1 MSETASQ
8 NVSPVAIEQEMRSSF
23 MDYAMSVI
31 VARALPDAR
40 DGLKPVHRRILFAQK
55 GLSNFWNRPY
65 LKCARIVGDVIGKYH
80 PHGDSAV
87 YDALVRMAQDFSM
100 RYLLIDGQG
109 NFGSVDGDPPAA
121 MRYTECRMA
130 RISSEMM
137 ADLDKETVDWQPNY
151 DDKEL
156 EPTVLPTKVPNLLIN
171 GSSGIAVGMA
181 TNIPPHNLREVVGA
195 TLALI
200 ENPKLSDEEL
210 FAMVPGPD
218 FPTGGI
224 IQGRNGIMLA
234 YKTGRGSISIRG
246 RCHFEEV
253 RKDRSGIIVTEIP
266 FMVNKARWIE
276 ATADLVRD
284 KKLEGIAD
292 IRDESDRS
300 GIRVVFELKRD
311 APEQVVLNNLYKMT
325 ALQTS
330 FGINML
336 AIVGGR
342 PQRLGLRQALTIF
355 LQHRRE
361 VVTRRSLHDLR
372 EARARREIVEGLGL
386 AVISIDR
393 VIEIIRSSADT
404 EEARTRLMA
413 EKMSGLEGF
422 LERAGRPEREVEA
435 ARQAGFVYLSQ
446 RQAQAIL
453 DMRLARLT
461 GLEREKL
468 EAEYRELW
476 ALTDYLEGLLADDAK
491 LMAAIIDEL
500 REIRDQYGDDRR
512 TEIVGEVTEFQHEEL
527 IAEDEMVVTR
537 TRLGYVKRTPVSEYS
552 AQNRGGRG
560 IRGASSGGDDDFVTD
575 IFVASTHDYLLLFTS
590 TGRVYQKRVY
600 ELPAGARTARGK
612 PVVNVVELQEGEE
625 VVSIFPVKGFEPN
638 QFLFMATRQGT
649 VKKTLLDGF
658 SNIRITGIK
667 AIDIPEGDRLVDVR
681 LTTGSMDVL
690 LCTKKGYSL
699 RFQEDQVRSMGRDA
713 RGVRGIN
720 LRKDDILVGMQVFER
735 DSSESIL
742 IVCERGYGKR
752 TELSEYP
759 SKNRGAMG
767 IIAIKTSERNG
778 PVAGL
783 RLAGPDDH
791 LILISTTGRLIRIP
805 VNTVPVV
812 GRATQGVRVMRLD
825 DDERV
830 ASIERLADPEESA
843 DIAEVAT
850 PEAAADDGDTVPV
863 DMDDVADEA
872 DEEEGDGED
881 GDGEDGDGEDG
892 DGAASDDDGGEEDK

>member
-8 NVSPVAIEQEMRSSF
+8 NVTPIAIEHEMRSSF

-55 GLSNFWNRPY
+55 GLSNFWNRSY

-80 PHGDSAV
+80 PHGDTAV
-87 YDALVRMAQDFSM
+87 YDALVRMAQDFSL

-130 RISSEMM
+130 RLSSELL

-181 TNIPPHNLREVVGA
+181 TNIPPHNLREIIAA

-200 ENPKLSDEEL
+200 ANPKLSDEEL
-210 FAMVPGPD
+210 FSIVPGPD

-224 IQGRNGIMLA
+224 IQGRTGIVQA
-234 YKTGRGSISIRG
+234 YKTGRGSLSIRG

-276 ATADLVRD
+276 ATAGLVRE
-284 KKLEGIAD
+284 KKLEGISD

-372 EARARREIVEGLGL
+372 EARLRREIVEGLGL

-393 VIEIIRSSADT
+393 VIEIIRSSKDT
-404 EEARTRLMA
+404 DEARTRLMA
-413 EKMSGLEGF
+413 EKMAGLEGF
-422 LERAGRPEREVEA
+422 LERAGRPAGEIDA

-468 EAEYRELW
+468 EAEYKELW
-476 ALTDYLEGLLADDAK
+476 ALTDYLEGLLADESK
-491 LMAAIIDEL
+491 LMACIIDEL
-500 REIRDQYGDDRR
+500 KQIRDQYGDDRR
-512 TEIVGEVTEFQHEEL
+512 TEIVGEVTEFLNEEL
-527 IAEDEMVVTR
+527 IAEEDMVVTR
-537 TRLGYVKRTPVSEYS
+537 THQGYVKRTPVSEYT

-560 IRGASSGGDDDFVTD
+560 IRGAQSGGADDFVAD
-575 IFVASTHDYLLLFTS
+575 MFVASSHDYLLLLTS
-590 TGRVYQKRVY
+590 IGRIYQKRVF

-612 PVVNVVELQEGEE
+612 PVVNFVELQDGEQ
-625 VVSIFPVKGFEPN
+625 VVSVLAVKSFEPDK
-638 QFLFMATRQGT
+638 FLFMSTRQGT
-649 VKKTLLDGF
+649 VKKTVLDAF

-681 LTTGSMDVL
+681 LAGGNMDVL
-690 LCTKKGYSL
+690 LVTKNGYAV
-699 RFQEDQVRSMGRDA
+699 RFQEDQVRPMGRDA

-720 LRKDDILVGMQVFER
+720 LRKDDLVVGMGVFER
-735 DSSESIL
+735 DSAQSAL

-752 TELSEYP
+752 TALSEFP
-759 SKNRGAMG
+759 TKNRGGMG
-767 IIAIKTSERNG
+767 VIAIKTTDRNG

-783 RLAGPDDH
+783 RVTSDEDH

-812 GRATQGVRVMRLD
+812 GRATQGVRIMRVD
-825 DDERV
+825 EDERV
-830 ASIERLADPEESA
+830 ASIERLADPDESE
-843 DIAEVAT
+843 DIEQAAA
-850 PEAAADDGDTVPV
+850 PEGGADDGDTVPV
-863 DMDDVADEA
+863 EMDDVVGEESDGGDEGDDGDA
-872 DEEEGDGED
+872 PDGSDEEGD
-881 GDGEDGDGEDG
+881 
-892 DGAASDDDGGEEDK
+892 K

>member
-1 MSETASQ
+1 MSEVASQ

-65 LKCARIVGDVIGKYH
+65 LKCARIVGDIIGKYH

-87 YDALVRMAQDFSM
+87 YEALVRLAQDFSM

-130 RISSEMM
+130 RISSEML
-137 ADLDKETVDWQPNY
+137 ADLDKDTVDWQPNY

-171 GSSGIAVGMA
+171 GSAGIAVGMA
-181 TNIPPHNLREVVGA
+181 TNIPPHNLREIIAA

-200 ENPKLSDEEL
+200 ENPKLPDEEL
-210 FAMVPGPD
+210 FALVPGPD

-224 IQGRNGIMLA
+224 VQGRNGITLA

-246 RCHFEEV
+246 RSHFEEV
-253 RKDRSGIIVTEIP
+253 RKDRSGIVVTEIP
-266 FMVNKARWIE
+266 YMVNKARWIE
-276 ATADLVRD
+276 TTADLVRD

-300 GIRVVFELKRD
+300 GMRVVFELKRD
-311 APEQVVLNNLYKMT
+311 AAEQVVLNNLHKMT
-325 ALQTS
+325 QLQTS
-330 FGINML
+330 FSINML

-342 PQRLGLRQALTIF
+342 PRRLGLREALTIF

-372 EARARREIVEGLGL
+372 EARERREIVEGLGL

-393 VIEIIRSSADT
+393 VIQIIRSSKDSD
-404 EEARTRLMA
+404 EARTRLMA
-413 EKMSGLEGF
+413 EKMSGLDGF
-422 LERAGRPEREVEA
+422 LERAGRPPAEAEV
-435 ARQAGFVYLSQ
+435 ARKAGFVYLNQ

-468 EAEYRELW
+468 EAEYKELW
-476 ALTDYLEGLLADDAK
+476 ALTDYLEGLLADDEK
-491 LMAAIIDEL
+491 LMEVIIDEL
-500 REIRDQYGDDRR
+500 KQIRDQYGDERR
-512 TEIVGEVTEFQHEEL
+512 TEIVGEVTEILNEEL
-527 IAEDEMVVTR
+527 IAEEEMVVTR
-537 TRLGYVKRTPVSEYS
+537 THQGYVKRTPVSEYK
-552 AQNRGGRG
+552 AQDRGGRG
-560 IRGASSGGDDDFVTD
+560 IKGASSGGADDFVTD
-575 IFVASTHDYLLLFTS
+575 MFVASTHDYLLLLTS
-590 TGRVYQKRVY
+590 TGRIYQRRVF

-612 PVVNVVELQEGEE
+612 PVVNVVELQEGEQ
-625 VVSIFPVKGFEPN
+625 VVSLLAVKGFEPN

-649 VKKTLLDGF
+649 VKKTVLDAF

-667 AIDIPEGDRLVDVR
+667 AMEIPEGDRLVDVR
-681 LTTGSMDVL
+681 LTNGAMDVL
-690 LCTKKGYSL
+690 LLTKNGYSV
-699 RFQEDQVRSMGRDA
+699 RFQEDQVRPMGRDA

-720 LRKDDILVGMQVFER
+720 LRKDDVLVGMAAFER
-735 DSSESIL
+735 ASSETVL

-752 TELSEYP
+752 TQLAEYP
-759 SKNRGAMG
+759 TKNRGG
-767 IIAIKTSERNG
+767 LGVIAIKTSERNG

-783 RLAGPDDH
+783 RLASDEDH
-791 LILISTTGRLIRIP
+791 LILISSTGRLIRIP
-805 VNTVPVV
+805 VNTIPVV

-825 DDERV
+825 EGERV
-830 ASIERLADPEESA
+830 ASIERLADPQDSE
-843 DIAEVAT
+843 DIEAAA
-850 PEAAADDGDTVPV
+850 PEAAGSEGDTVPV
-863 DMDDVADEA
+863 DMEDAVDESEDDA
-872 DEEEGDGED
+872 D
-881 GDGEDGDGEDG
+881 GDGGG
-892 DGAASDDDGGEEDK
+892 DDGSGEEGGE

>member
-1 MSETASQ
+1 MSEVASQ

-65 LKCARIVGDVIGKYH
+65 LKCARIVGDIIGKYH

-87 YDALVRMAQDFSM
+87 YEALVRLAQDFSM

-130 RISSEMM
+130 RISSEML
-137 ADLDKETVDWQPNY
+137 ADLDKDTVDWQPNY

-171 GSSGIAVGMA
+171 GSAGIAVGMA
-181 TNIPPHNLREVVGA
+181 TNIPPHNLREIIAA

-200 ENPKLSDEEL
+200 ENPKLPDEEL
-210 FAMVPGPD
+210 FALVPGPD

-224 IQGRNGIMLA
+224 VQGRNGITLA

-246 RCHFEEV
+246 RSHFEEV
-253 RKDRSGIIVTEIP
+253 RKDRSGIVVTEIP
-266 FMVNKARWIE
+266 YMVNKARWIE
-276 ATADLVRD
+276 TTADLVRD

-300 GIRVVFELKRD
+300 GMRVVFELKRD
-311 APEQVVLNNLYKMT
+311 AAEQVVLNNLHKMT
-325 ALQTS
+325 QLQTS
-330 FGINML
+330 FSINML

-342 PQRLGLRQALTIF
+342 PRRLGLREALTIF

-372 EARARREIVEGLGL
+372 EARERREIVEGLGL

-393 VIEIIRSSADT
+393 VIQIIRSSKDSD
-404 EEARTRLMA
+404 EARTRLMA
-413 EKMSGLEGF
+413 EKMSGLDGF
-422 LERAGRPEREVEA
+422 LERAGRPPAEAEV
-435 ARQAGFVYLSQ
+435 ARKAGFVYLNQ

-468 EAEYRELW
+468 EAEYKELW
-476 ALTDYLEGLLADDAK
+476 ALTDYLEGLLADDEK
-491 LMAAIIDEL
+491 LMEVIIDEL
-500 REIRDQYGDDRR
+500 KQIRDQYGDERR
-512 TEIVGEVTEFQHEEL
+512 TEIVGEVTEILNEEL
-527 IAEDEMVVTR
+527 IAEEEMVVTR
-537 TRLGYVKRTPVSEYS
+537 THQGYVKRTPVSEYK
-552 AQNRGGRG
+552 AQDRGGRG
-560 IRGASSGGDDDFVTD
+560 IKGASSGGADDFVTD
-575 IFVASTHDYLLLFTS
+575 MFVASTHDYLLLLTS
-590 TGRVYQKRVY
+590 TGRIYQRRVF

-612 PVVNVVELQEGEE
+612 PVVNVVELQEGEQ
-625 VVSIFPVKGFEPN
+625 VVSLLAVKGFEPN

-649 VKKTLLDGF
+649 VKKTVLDAF

-667 AIDIPEGDRLVDVR
+667 AMEIPEGDRLVDVR
-681 LTTGSMDVL
+681 LTNGAMDVL
-690 LCTKKGYSL
+690 LLTKNGYSV
-699 RFQEDQVRSMGRDA
+699 RFQEDQVRPMGRDA

-720 LRKDDILVGMQVFER
+720 LRKDDVLVGMAAFER
-735 DSSESIL
+735 ASSETVL

-752 TELSEYP
+752 TQLAEYP
-759 SKNRGAMG
+759 TKNRGG
-767 IIAIKTSERNG
+767 LGVIAIKTSERNG

-783 RLAGPDDH
+783 RLASDEDH
-791 LILISTTGRLIRIP
+791 LILISSTGRLIRIP
-805 VNTVPVV
+805 VNTIPVV

-825 DDERV
+825 EGERV
-830 ASIERLADPEESA
+830 ASIERLADPQDSE
-843 DIAEVAT
+843 DIEAAA
-850 PEAAADDGDTVPV
+850 PEAAGSEGDTVPV
-863 DMDDVADEA
+863 DMEDAVDESE
-872 DEEEGDGED
+872 DD
-881 GDGEDGDGEDG
+881 GDGDGGG
-892 DGAASDDDGGEEDK
+892 DDGSGEEGGE